1 MTIAAAALATTL
13 YVAALSALGAA
24 WRRGKGDALPAW
36 VATVG
41 LPVLCLLLVAPHA
54 PHFGWGALAA
64 ALPLWGLLGV
74 FFLVEANNGGNGH
87 PLRRFGPFGLG
98 YWWAARHAETI
109 REFRLLGITWI
120 KPRSYS
126 DVGEA
131 FLGGST
137 FGFLAACSA
146 AAVLWSWGSH

>member
-1 MTIAAAALATTL
+1 MGVLLASVA
-13 YVAALSALGAA
+13 YVAALALLGAA

-54 PHFGWGALAA
+54 LGFGWWALAA
-64 ALPLWGLLGV
+64 VLPVWGLLGA

-87 PLRRFGPFGLG
+87 PLRRFGPFGFG
-98 YWWAARHAETI
+98 YWWAKPRADSI
-109 REFRLLGITWI
+109 REFRVLGVVWI
-120 KPRSYS
+120 KSRNFS

-131 FLGGST
+131 FLGGSA

-146 AAVLWSWGSH
+146 GLFMVGFHA